1 MYAVYE
7 AGRDG
12 FWLAR
17 WLGAQGVTC
26 HIIDPCSI
34 LVDRKAKQRKND
46 AIDSRALLDLLVRHG
61 TGDRVMKTVLVPP
74 VEAEDS
80 HELGRLLNSLGS
92 TRRALAARIQSL
104 LWTQG
109 IDASYHTALPTTL
122 DAMRTGDGRPL
133 GTMLRV
139 ELDVLC
145 HQVEHLDRD
154 ICRLE
159 AERARQIQQPA
170 TPTQE
175 KARDLER
182 LVGIGRIG
190 AWTLANEVFGW
201 RTFQNGKKLGAFVG
215 LCPTPWFSGTVDRDQ
230 GISKAGSGPLRALR
244 LCLECNAPPQPGIRS
259 VTWTFAGSVPIA
271 DPLLRRGR
279 SAREPKVLV
288 GRPVGVDIRRGRDR
302 DLSAKAARLSDTSRP
317 ESTRN
322 RLYTDGETAAGPP
335 ARSSPEGRGAS

>member
-1 MYAVYE
+1 MAEIAKARSRFGLSESAPVYAVYE

-46 AIDSRALLDLLVRHG
+46 AIDSRALLDLLVRHV

-175 KARDLER
+175 KARDLEQ

-230 GISKAGSGPLRALR
+230 GISKAGSGPLRALLVQLAWAWLR
-244 LCLECNAPPQPGIRS
+244 YQPESELSG
-259 VTWTFAGSVPIA
+259 WF
-271 DPLLRRGR
+271 
-279 SAREPKVLV
+279 
-288 GRPVGVDIRRGRDR
+288 RDR
-302 DLSAKAARLSDTSRP
+302 FGTAVVNQSWTSRSFTQP
-317 ESTRN
+317 PSALRPATI
-322 RLYTDGETAAGPP
+322 AAKGDAGGFGPTSP
-335 ARSSPEGRGAS
+335 APY